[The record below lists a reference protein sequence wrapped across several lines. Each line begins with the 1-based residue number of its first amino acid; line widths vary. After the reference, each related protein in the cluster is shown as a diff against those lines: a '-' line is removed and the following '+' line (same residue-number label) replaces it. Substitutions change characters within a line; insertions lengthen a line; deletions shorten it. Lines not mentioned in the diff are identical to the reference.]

1 LIAYCFKCK
10 EKREMKELQ
19 PVYTTKGTAGVNGT
33 CELCGCK
40 MFKMG
45 RIPEHDQLPAP
56 ILPPSS
62 TAEKGKESKKS
73 TSKKEDE
80 KLLVKAKSVKPTSSK
95 RKTTKTG
102 KPSKITKE
110 PQKTKTAKEPQ
121 PIKHRGKLVIVESP
135 AKARTVGK
143 FLGSGYIVRASVGH
157 VRDLLRSQLSVDVEN
172 NFTPKYRIPNEK
184 RDIVKEV
191 KKAAEHAQE
200 IYLAT
205 DPDREGEAI
214 AWHLLEAAEM
224 DVSRIKRVVFH
235 EITKQAVA
243 DAFAHP
249 REIDMQRVNAQQ
261 ARRILDRLVGYK
273 ISPLLWRKV
282 RSRTSAGRVQSVSV
296 RLVVEREREIEEFNS
311 EEYWSIEAL
320 LATLPPKA
328 NSKNGDS
335 KQFRA
340 SLNRINGEKVDLKN
354 QTETQVIL
362 NELEKSTYM
371 VEDVKKSERRRRP
384 AAPFTTS
391 TLQQEA
397 SRRLGFNTR
406 KTMQLAQQLYEGL
419 EFAKEGNVGLITY
432 MRTDS
437 TIVAQQAQ
445 EEARQF
451 ISQRYGEQLL
461 PEKPPI
467 YKTKS
472 KSAQEAHEA
481 IRPTSVF
488 REPDKIK
495 KFLNRD
501 QARLYNLIW
510 QRFVASQMENAL
522 YDTMSIVVKASVC
535 ETLPENGNLV
545 YRLQASGSQLRFKGF
560 LTLYE
565 ETLDEDASPDT
576 SEGIILPDLNIGQ
589 QVYLG
594 QLFPEQHFTQPPPR
608 YTEATLVKTLEEYG
622 IGRPS
627 TYAPI
632 ISTIQQRGYVELF
645 EKRLYPTE
653 LGGIVNELLVKY
665 FPDII
670 NVQFTAQMENELDR
684 IANGEIEWVPVLNEF
699 YTPFAKDVAYAETN
713 MPAVSV
719 SEEPTGEKCD
729 KCGHPIVIKMGRFGK
744 FEACSNFPTCRNVK
758 PHLVK
763 LGMACPNDKGEIVE
777 RRTKKGRVF
786 YGCANYPECNWS
798 SWKKPL
804 SVLCPSCGNLLVQKS
819 RTWAQCI
826 HCEEQFEIKKLVGL
840 SAEDEKST
848 EEQLAMA

>member
-1 LIAYCFKCK
+1 MTLIAYCMKCK
-10 EKREMKELQ
+10 DKREMQNPQ
-19 PVYTTKGTAGVNGT
+19 PVFTVKGTPGTNGQCT
-33 CELCGCK
+33 VCGGK
-40 MFKMG
+40 IFKIG
-45 RIPEHDQLPAP
+45 RVAEHDQLPP
-56 ILPPSS
+56 PVLPVAKVETPAT
-62 TAEKGKESKKS
+62 TAKAKAASAKRK
-73 TSKKEDE
+73 TSKNYK
-80 KLLVKAKSVKPTSSK
+80 KTTGTKTTKSVKPSA
-95 RKTTKTG
+95 
-102 KPSKITKE
+102 
-110 PQKTKTAKEPQ
+110 QATKTAKTDKTTPTRR
-121 PIKHRGKLVIVESP
+121 RGKLVIVESP
-135 AKARTVGK
+135 AKARTVSK
-143 FLGSGYIVRASVGH
+143 FLGSGYTVRASVGH
-157 VRDLLRSQLSVDVEN
+157 VRDLLRSQLSVDVEHD
-172 NFTPKYRIPNEK
+172 FAPKYRIPNEK

-191 KKAAEHAQE
+191 KKFADSAQE

-224 DVSRIKRVVFH
+224 DSSRIKRVVFH

-243 DAFAHP
+243 EAFAHP
-249 REIDMQRVNAQQ
+249 RQIDMPRVNAQQ
-261 ARRILDRLVGYK
+261 ARRILDRLVGYQ

-282 RSRTSAGRVQSVSV
+282 RSRTSAGRVQSVAV
-296 RLVVEREREIEEFNS
+296 RLIVEREREIEDFNS
-311 EEYWSIEAL
+311 EEYWSIEAD
-320 LATLPPKA
+320 LATAPITDG
-328 NSKNGDS
+328 KNL
-335 KQFRA
+335 KRFRTM
-340 SLNRINGEKVDLKN
+340 LNRINGEKVDLKN
-354 QTETQVIL
+354 QATTQLIL
-362 NELEKSTYM
+362 NDLQKATYQ

-406 KTMQLAQQLYEGL
+406 KTMQLAQQLYEGIDL
-419 EFAKEGNVGLITY
+419 GKDGNVGLITY

-437 TIVAQQAQ
+437 MTVSQQAQ

-451 ISQRYGEQLL
+451 ISQRYGATLL

-481 IRPTSVF
+481 IRPTSVW
-488 REPDKIK
+488 REPEPLK

-522 YDTMSIVVKASVC
+522 YDTMSIVVKA
-535 ETLPENGNLV
+535 GNEPAWP

-560 LTLYE
+560 LMVYE
-565 ETLDEDASPDT
+565 ETLDEDASPDS

-589 QVYLG
+589 QVYLS
-594 QLFPEQHFTQPPPR
+594 QLWPEQHFTQPPPR

-632 ISTIQQRGYVELF
+632 ISTVQQRGYVELS

-665 FPDII
+665 FPDVI

-684 IANGEIEWVPVLNEF
+684 IASGEMEWVPVLNEF
-699 YTPFAKDVAYAETN
+699 YQPFSKDIAFAETN
-713 MPAVSV
+713 MPEVSV
-719 SEEPTGEKCD
+719 SEELTGEKCD
-729 KCGHPIVIKMGRFGK
+729 KCGHDMVIKMGRFGK
-744 FEACSNFPTCRNVK
+744 FEACSNFPTCRNAK

-763 LGMACPNDKGEIVE
+763 LGSCCPQDGGEIVE
-777 RRTKKGRVF
+777 RRTKRGRVF

-798 SWKKPL
+798 SWKKP
-804 SVLCPSCGNLLVQKS
+804 VVVPCPNCGSLLVHKS
-819 RTWAQCI
+819 RTWAQCTA
-826 HCEEQFEIKKLVGL
+826 CEEQFEVKKLAGIP
-840 SAEDEKST
+840 EMT
-848 EEQLAMA
+848 ESFEEEVMA